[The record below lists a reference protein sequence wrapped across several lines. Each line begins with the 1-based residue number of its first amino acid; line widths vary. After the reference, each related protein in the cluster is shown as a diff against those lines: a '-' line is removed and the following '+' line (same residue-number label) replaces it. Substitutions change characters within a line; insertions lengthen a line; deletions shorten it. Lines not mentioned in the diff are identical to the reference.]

1 MGWIIT
7 LIVGALIGW
16 IASLIMKTDAQ
27 QGTIANILVGIVGSA
42 LGKWIFADLLGIG
55 SAFAAGRFSP
65 SGLIFGVLGR
75 HHPDLPAQAGRL
87 LPLTVRGA
95 VISGQYRHR
104 IGADRPDGITA
115 LQAEQ
120 GWHPQPPQLLAHAH
134 KLRVSSLKVEIG
146 SP

>member
-55 SAFAAGRFSP
+55 SAFAAGRFSL
-65 SGLIFGVLGR
+65 SGLIFGVLGAIILILVLLF
-75 HHPDLPAQAGRL
+75 PQGIAGTIKQIFDNMRDAKN
-87 LPLTVRGA
+87 TKEG
-95 VISGQYRHR
+95 
-104 IGADRPDGITA
+104 TA
-115 LQAEQ
+115 
-120 GWHPQPPQLLAHAH
+120 
-134 KLRVSSLKVEIG
+134 
-146 SP
+146 